1 MITIENN
8 LEKGDNNMVYYVTR
22 NGDSYFKEYRRI
34 SRQKI
39 ISEDLN
45 MTKRQLETKFKIRMM
60 RKDIRLFLGG
70 CL

>member
-34 SRQKI
+34 SR
-39 ISEDLN
+39 
-45 MTKRQLETKFKIRMM
+45 
-60 RKDIRLFLGG
+60 
-70 CL
+70 